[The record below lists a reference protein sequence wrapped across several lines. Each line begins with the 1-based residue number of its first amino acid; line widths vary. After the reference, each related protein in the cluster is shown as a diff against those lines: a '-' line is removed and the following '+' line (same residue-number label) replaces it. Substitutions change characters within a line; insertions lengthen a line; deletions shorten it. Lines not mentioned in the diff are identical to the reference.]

1 MLSLDDA
8 VAQVKNQAP
17 MSLDAAVAKV
27 KVTPAGGNTVA
38 GYNTVGRLSSAPIH
52 YGTHAEDG
60 VKDITEA
67 EARRQGKSL
76 DWIAKDLAN
85 QGYIAA
91 VRLPGMR
98 GITNPHVH
106 FADPKLAPK
115 EAARL
120 TRQAKSNKR
129 IYMPSVAEM
138 AQASEAENKAA
149 IKKTL
154 TGKVKGKILVAHP
167 ASVPIM
173 GAPLFGVG
181 TLPATAQTSEEAQA
195 VGRFVAGVANKPGE
209 LIGKR
214 LLRPDNPV
222 GVTTAALKAIN
233 PELGQNVE
241 GGVETAS
248 AFAPY
253 FTPAAPVLM
262 AAQGVGMTGDPG
274 MAPAMAQGMVQRPV
288 DIYKDIKSGKFP
300 QLSDIIGL
308 LGDAAMAAGAVHGVR
323 SLRGGGKP
331 TLTEMA
337 PKPAEVAPVVKESV
351 TTELTGKKPVANKW
365 WEREEA
371 IKSITPKTVA
381 ESGPPSVASVKNAV
395 TTQQRT
401 RLGLAPLETKSKT
414 SEAKRMQTA
423 QDLIDSG
430 AVDPDKMAAD
440 VVANPRPLDLTE
452 TDVMKHHLASLERQL
467 SAVRMAGG
475 DTKPLEAKFDV
486 ATKAT
491 RLAGTEQ
498 GRALQ
503 ARADEIDPYSLERLL
518 QRGRENRPNFGPKEE
533 QSVITLHQKLQAG
546 QVAEEALQSRLR
558 GIKRVVVKSSTEFQ
572 KPQWGDGNT
581 LITKDTLNAA
591 RERMLAR
598 SSRLNAVVLPDPG
611 MIADL
616 AIEIGYHVE
625 AGVRFSYKAM
635 RDYLRKEYGASDKEI
650 QAAYSQATNDKRL
663 KGSIERQQKLSAELN
678 QAISSK
684 DAPAKIPPIEYNNEW
699 VKLHKQNV
707 ELRAKL
713 DSVVN
718 PNKSLGAKVR
728 DLVTNS
734 MNATTGLLASWDDSF
749 VGRQGSKMLAHQPKA
764 WGRGTVD
771 SLRALKSEPVAWT
784 IDAAIREDPKF
795 ALAQRSK
802 LEYTELEPTAKMSSA
817 EESAMYAR
825 SFEKIPLVG
834 KIARP
839 FDRAYTTAANV
850 MRHDAF
856 YRMADAMGDKWSA
869 EDYGSYAAFLNKLTG
884 RGDLGRLSSLQPEL
898 SGLFISARKVAA
910 DTQLLFTP
918 FTGTKA
924 ARAEAAKTL
933 VRYTGALAT
942 LAVVV
947 NASGKGKVSLN
958 PNDPDFMKLRVK
970 NTRFDLTGGEAS
982 LIRTV
987 WRAGKATFDYSRYG
1001 KAKYGQATPSDVVLK
1016 YLNNKMSPGVQAAK
1030 SLVTGKDFIGQ
1041 PTSPVD
1047 VGKGLI
1053 TPWNVND
1060 ITDAWNTDG
1069 AGMGVTAGIAGFWGL
1084 SAQSYKDKPKK
1095 TGKDPFT
1102 LDLNMKF

>member
-1 MLSLDDA
+1 MATTYDDIISAAESPKKKSYDDIIAAAEAANAKPAPMPAWIKSA
-8 VAQVKNQAP
+8 VASQPKSSVQVREFRDVAT
-17 MSLDAAVAKV
+17 AAKKSESKDKV
-27 KVTPAGGNTVA
+27 
-38 GYNTVGRLSSAPIH
+38 
-52 YGTHAEDG
+52 
-60 VKDITEA
+60 
-67 EARRQGKSL
+67 
-76 DWIAKDLAN
+76 
-85 QGYIAA
+85 
-91 VRLPGMR
+91 
-98 GITNPHVH
+98 
-106 FADPKLAPK
+106 
-115 EAARL
+115 
-120 TRQAKSNKR
+120 
-129 IYMPSVAEM
+129 
-138 AQASEAENKAA
+138 A

-154 TGKVKGKILVAHP
+154 TGKLKSGVPVQRTRPGLADFLAAQTDLVADPRNPMGMLAKPEAARAYAEMANIP
-167 ASVPIM
+167 AEVAGQAGADFAHNLQGTQYVPGI
-173 GAPLFGVG
+173 GNVPTV
-181 TLPATAQTSEEAQA
+181 AQTIEPSNPANENALEKTARNAAGFLPFAIPGYAAAQLPTLA
-195 VGRFVAGVANKPGE
+195 M
-209 LIGKR
+209 
-214 LLRPDNPV
+214 PV
-222 GVTTAALKAIN
+222 GPNGESGI
-233 PELGQNVE
+233 Q
-241 GGVETAS
+241 
-248 AFAPY
+248 
-253 FTPAAPVLM
+253 
-262 AAQGVGMTGDPG
+262 Q
-274 MAPAMAQGMVQRPV
+274 MAQGAYQNWSDPV
-288 DIYKDIKSGKFP
+288 KAIKEGKTP
-300 QLSDIIGL
+300 NLIMDL
-308 LGDAAMAAGAVHGVR
+308 AMAAGAVHGVR
-323 SLRGGGKP
+323 SLRGGKP
-331 TLTEMA
+331 TPTEMA
-337 PKPAEVAPVVKESV
+337 SKPADVAPVVKESV
-351 TTELTGKKPVANKW
+351 TAELTGSKPVANKW
-365 WEREEA
+365 WERKDA
-371 IKSITPKTVA
+371 IKSTAPKPVA
-381 ESGPPSVASVKNAV
+381 ESTPPSVASVKNAV

-401 RLGLAPLETKSKT
+401 NLGLAPLETRPKT

-430 AVDPDKMAAD
+430 AVDPDKMAAE

-467 SAVRMAGG
+467 SAVRAEGG

-558 GIKRVVVKSSTEFQ
+558 GAKRVVVKNSTEFQ
-572 KPQWGDGNT
+572 KPQWGDSNT

-650 QAAYSQATNDKRL
+650 QAAYAQATNDKRL

-684 DAPAKIPPIEYNNEW
+684 NAPAKIPPIEYNNEW

-718 PNKSLGAKVR
+718 PNKPLGAKVR

-749 VGRQGSKMLAHQPKA
+749 IGRQGSKMLAHQPKT

-802 LEYTELEPTAKMSSA
+802 LEYTELEPTSKMSSA

-839 FDRAYTTAANV
+839 FDRAYTTAANA

-924 ARAEAAKTL
+924 VRAEAAKTL

-947 NASGKGKVSLN
+947 NASGKGKVSFN

-982 LIRTV
+982 LIRTI

-1084 SAQSYKDKPKK
+1084 SAQSYKDKPKN
-1095 TGKDPFT
+1095 TGKDPFGFNI
-1102 LDLNMKF
+1102 DLNMKF